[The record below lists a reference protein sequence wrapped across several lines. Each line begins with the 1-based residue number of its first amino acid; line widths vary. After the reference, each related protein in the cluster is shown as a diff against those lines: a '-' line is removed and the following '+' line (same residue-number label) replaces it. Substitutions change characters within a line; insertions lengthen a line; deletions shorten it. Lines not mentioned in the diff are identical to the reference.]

1 VLTMFHSGVGSLM
14 RRLIPVTSI
23 VVLLLCAAA
32 PAAAQSDLSVYYAGP
47 AGGVRTALELAGF
60 DLVAQ
65 PEQAKV
71 LVLNGAIPGE
81 ARVADQLA
89 AGRGLVLILG
99 ADLTQG
105 DLESA
110 LGGSPRVRLVE
121 DPLSLEASRATAEAQ
136 AVDVVW
142 NSAPQVRAR
151 LELSG
156 ADLTPLALGH
166 PGGELVLGVRERDGG
181 ATFVFTP
188 FLDSTNNPQIQ
199 EWAYFNYLIFALVM
213 RAGGLEPLRFA
224 DYPGSPVPHAA
235 DRIAILA
242 ALAVLVV
249 LVSLAFV
256 VVRRYSRAH
265 PEALDAIIADRAAF
279 QARSAETGWERVG
292 FHRPLGGFLLSLMLG
307 LILFVPLII
316 YQNLV
321 LPVYILPSAQALGLW
336 GRVVQFFN
344 VAWLFFDMGTSIAF
358 IKFLSQYRVHDP
370 RRGIQYGQV
379 FIWWQLLSGAV
390 QVALVVG
397 LASTVV
403 PRTTYALYAWSVILH
418 SLIQL
423 PGWFLVFNHALKGF
437 QRSDHAQFL
446 ELAWQMLLPMVAQPI
461 VVALMYA
468 WGRAHPAVGGAMG
481 GLLGMGLAAYVA
493 EALTFGLGFWLY
505 RRMGYSVRVLF
516 LAHFDWEVV
525 RTSFAF
531 GVFEMLGSLAW
542 AAGQAA
548 EIWITQARLLNYAEV
563 WGNWMLA
570 QNFVFAFNVLQT
582 LNNGVMPAISEAIS
596 SGKRVLSQYYSAQSY
611 RYGGMI
617 SAFIG
622 AVLLAVADRF
632 ILGASGPEFVR
643 AAGYAVPL
651 IVWGAIQ
658 YPSWVGDT
666 VQLGSN
672 RPYLKSLLVFGEQ
685 VMRVILA
692 LLLLARLQVN
702 ALIVAYFAGL
712 LTKGV
717 AAYFI
722 NHRMCF
728 PQRFYFWSSLAAPLL
743 AGGMHYLILRGLTG
757 LIWRADQLS
766 SVLIFFIGILPSFP
780 VYAFLYALFG
790 GWDAGTLAELR
801 EAIPFSGFMHP
812 VTRVFYAA
820 SALGCRVSPL
830 HGRFPLTLREAA
842 LREASQLTFEKVR
855 L

>member
-1 VLTMFHSGVGSLM
+1 M
-14 RRLIPVTSI
+14 RRLIPLLLI
-23 VVLLLCAAA
+23 GVLLLCTAM
-32 PAAAQSDLSVYYAGP
+32 PAAAKTQLSVFYAGP
-47 AGGVRTALELAGF
+47 AGSVRTALELAGF
-60 DLVAQ
+60 DVLTDAGQAQ
-65 PEQAKV
+65 V
-71 LVLNGAIPGE
+71 LVLNGVIPAGTH
-81 ARVADQLA
+81 AADHLA
-89 AGRGLVLILG
+89 AGKGMLLILG
-99 ADLTQG
+99 ADLTPA
-105 DLESA
+105 DLGFA
-110 LGGSPRVRLVE
+110 LGDSAHIE
-121 DPLSLEASRATAEAQ
+121 STEAPLSLEESPNAPSALAVEA
-136 AVDVVW
+136 VW

-151 LELSG
+151 LALSG
-156 ADLTPLALGH
+156 ANLTPLAQGH
-166 PGGELVLGVRERDGG
+166 PGGELVLGGRAWDGG
-181 ATFVFTP
+181 ALYVLTP
-188 FLDSTNNPQIQ
+188 FLDSDNNPQIQ
-199 EWAYFNYLIFALVM
+199 EWAYFNYLVYALVM
-213 RAGGLEPLRFA
+213 RAAGLQPLSFA
-224 DYPGSPVPHAA
+224 DYPGSPVPHAG
-235 DRIAILA
+235 DRVAILS
-242 ALAVLVV
+242 
-249 LVSLAFV
+249 SLAGLLIIVSFAFV
-256 VVRRYSRAH
+256 IVRRYSRAH
-265 PEALDAIIADRAAF
+265 PEALDSIVANRAAF
-279 QARSAETGWERVG
+279 ESRSAQAGWERVG

-336 GRVVQFFN
+336 GRVLQFFN

-358 IKFLSQYRVHDP
+358 IKYLSQYRVHDP

-379 FIWWQLLSGAV
+379 FVWWQMLSGAV
-390 QVALVVG
+390 QVAMVVG

-403 PRTTYALYAWSVILH
+403 PRTTYALYAWGVIIH

-423 PGWFLVFNHALKGF
+423 PGWFLVMNHALKGF

-446 ELAWQMLLPMVAQPI
+446 ELAWQVLMPMAAQPV

-468 WGRAHPAVGGAMG
+468 WGKANPAVGGAMG

-493 EALTFGLGFWLY
+493 EALTFVLGFWLY
-505 RRMGYSVRVLF
+505 RRMGYSARVLF
-516 LAHFDWEVV
+516 LAHFDWEIV
-525 RTSFAF
+525 RTSFGF

-542 AAGQAA
+542 AGGQAA
-548 EIWITQARLLNYAEV
+548 EIWITQARLVNYAEV
-563 WGNWMLA
+563 WGNWILA

-596 SGKRVLSQYYSAQSY
+596 NGKRALSQYYSAQSY

-643 AAGYAVPL
+643 AASYAIPL
-651 IVWGAIQ
+651 IIWGAVQ

-685 VMRVILA
+685 VIRVTLA

-702 ALIVAYFAGL
+702 ALILAYFAGL

-717 AAYFI
+717 VAYLI
-722 NHRMCF
+722 NHRLCY

-743 AGGMHYLILRGLTG
+743 AGGVHYLFLRGLTG
-757 LIWRADQLS
+757 LVWQADQMS

-780 VYAFLYALFG
+780 VYAFLYGLFG

-801 EAIPFSGFMHP
+801 EAIPFSGFMRR
-812 VTRVFYAA
+812 VTWIFYAA
-820 SALGCRVSPL
+820 SALGCRISPL
-830 HGRFPLTLREAA
+830 HGRFPLTLREEA
-842 LREASQLTFEKVR
+842 LREAAQLTTEKVP

>member
-1 VLTMFHSGVGSLM
+1 LT
-14 RRLIPVTSI
+14 R
-23 VVLLLCAAA
+23 A
-32 PAAAQSDLSVYYAGP
+32 
-47 AGGVRTALELAGF
+47 
-60 DLVAQ
+60 
-65 PEQAKV
+65 
-71 LVLNGAIPGE
+71 
-81 ARVADQLA
+81 
-89 AGRGLVLILG
+89 
-99 ADLTQG
+99 
-105 DLESA
+105 
-110 LGGSPRVRLVE
+110 E
-121 DPLSLEASRATAEAQ
+121 DPLSLEGSPAVAQ
-136 AVDVVW
+136 NLDVDAVW

-151 LELSG
+151 LDLAG
-156 ADLTPLALGH
+156 ADLTPIAQGH
-166 PGGELVLGVRERDGG
+166 PGGELVLGVRQIQ
-181 ATFVFTP
+181 ASALYVFTP
-188 FLDSTNNPQIQ
+188 FLDSTSNPQIQ
-199 EWAYFNYLIFALVM
+199 EWAYFNYLMYALVV
-213 RAGGLEPLRFA
+213 RAAGLTPLGFA
-224 DYPGSPVPHAA
+224 DYPHSPVPHAE
-235 DRIAILA
+235 DRALILG
-242 ALAVLVV
+242 ALAVLLG
-249 LVSLAFV
+249 LVFLAYIL
-256 VVRRYSRAH
+256 VRRYSRAH
-265 PEALDAIIADRAAF
+265 PEALDSIVADRAAF
-279 QARSAETGWERVG
+279 EARSTQTGWERVG

-336 GRVVQFFN
+336 GRVMQFFN

-358 IKFLSQYRVHDP
+358 IKYLSQYRVHDP

-379 FIWWQLLSGAV
+379 FVWWQMLSGAV
-390 QVALVVG
+390 QVAMVVG

-446 ELAWQMLLPMVAQPI
+446 ELAWQVLMPMVAQPI

-468 WGRAHPAVGGAMG
+468 WGRSNSAVGGAMG

-505 RRMGYSVRVLF
+505 RRMGYGVRVLF
-516 LAHFDWEVV
+516 LAHFDWDVV
-525 RTSFAF
+525 RTSFGF

-548 EIWITQARLLNYAEV
+548 EIWITQSRLVNYAEV

-596 SGKRVLSQYYSAQSY
+596 NGKRALSQYYSAQSY
-611 RYGGMI
+611 RYGGMV

-643 AAGYAVPL
+643 AASYAVPL
-651 IVWGAIQ
+651 VIWGAVQ

-685 VMRVILA
+685 LLRVILA
-692 LLLLARLQVN
+692 LLLLSRLQVN

-712 LTKGV
+712 LTKGIV
-717 AAYFI
+717 AYLV
-722 NHRMCF
+722 NHRLCY
-728 PQRFYFWSSLAAPLL
+728 PQRFYSWSSLAAPIL
-743 AGGMHYLILRGLTG
+743 AGAVHYLLLRWLTG
-757 LIWRADQLS
+757 LVWQADQLS
-766 SVLIFFIGILPSFP
+766 SVLIFFIGIVPSFP
-780 VYAFLYALFG
+780 VYAFLYGLFG
-790 GWDAGTLAELR
+790 GWDDGTLAELR

-812 VTRVFYAA
+812 VTRVFYWA

-830 HGRFPLTLREAA
+830 HGRFPVTLREQALREAA
-842 LREASQLTFEKVR
+842 QLTNEKVP

>member
-1 VLTMFHSGVGSLM
+1 M
-14 RRLIPVTSI
+14 RRIILLVLFG
-23 VVLLLCAAA
+23 VLLFSMAA
-32 PAAAQSDLSVYYAGP
+32 PAAAKPQVSVYYAGP
-47 AGGVRTALELAGF
+47 EGGVRAALDLAGF
-60 DLVAQ
+60 EIVADAG
-65 PEQAKV
+65 QAQV
-71 LVLNGAIPGE
+71 LVLNGVIPAQANLE
-81 ARVADQLA
+81 AHLA
-89 AGRGLVLILG
+89 AGKGAVLILG
-99 ADLTQG
+99 EGLSQVDLAP
-105 DLESA
+105 LV
-110 LGGSPRVRLVE
+110 GGGARLTRAE
-121 DPLSLEASRATAEAQ
+121 DPLSLEGSSAAGENLN
-136 AVDVVW
+136 VDAVW

-151 LELSG
+151 LDLEG
-156 ADLTPLALGH
+156 ADLAPIAQGY
-166 PGGELVLGVRERDGG
+166 PGGELILGVRQLQAG
-181 ATFVFTP
+181 ALYVFTP
-188 FLDSTNNPQIQ
+188 FLDSTSNPQIQ
-199 EWAYFNYLIFALVM
+199 EWAYFNYLLYALVV
-213 RAGGLEPLRFA
+213 RAAGLTPLRFA
-224 DYPGSPVPHAA
+224 DYPHSPVPHAE
-235 DRIAILA
+235 DRAAILG
-242 ALAVLVV
+242 ALGVLLG

-256 VVRRYSRAH
+256 LVRRYSRAH
-265 PEALDAIIADRAAF
+265 PEALDSIVADRALF
-279 QARSAETGWERVG
+279 EARSTQTGWERVG

-336 GRVVQFFN
+336 GRVLQFFN

-358 IKFLSQYRVHDP
+358 IKYLSQYRVHDP

-379 FIWWQLLSGAV
+379 FVWWQMLSGAV
-390 QVALVVG
+390 QVAMVVG

-446 ELAWQMLLPMVAQPI
+446 ELAWQVLMPMVTQPI

-468 WGRAHPAVGGAMG
+468 WGRSNPAMGGAMG
-481 GLLGMGLAAYVA
+481 GLLGMGLAAYAA

-505 RRMGYSVRVLF
+505 RRMGYSARVLF
-516 LAHFDWEVV
+516 LAHFDWQVV
-525 RTSFAF
+525 RTSFGF

-548 EIWITQARLLNYAEV
+548 EIWITQSRLVNYAEV
-563 WGNWMLA
+563 WGNWVLA

-596 SGKRVLSQYYSAQSY
+596 NGKRALSQYYSAQSY
-611 RYGGMI
+611 RYGGMV

-643 AAGYAVPL
+643 AASYAVPL
-651 IVWGAIQ
+651 VIWGAVQ

-685 VMRVILA
+685 VLRVILA
-692 LLLLARLQVN
+692 LLLLSRLQVN

-712 LTKGV
+712 LTKGIV
-717 AAYFI
+717 AYFV
-722 NHRMCF
+722 NHRLCY
-728 PQRFYFWSSLAAPLL
+728 PQRFYFWSSLAAPIL
-743 AGGMHYLILRGLTG
+743 AGAAHYVLLRWLTG
-757 LIWRADQLS
+757 LVWRADQLS

-780 VYAFLYALFG
+780 VYAFLYGFFG
-790 GWDAGTLAELR
+790 GWDEGTLAELR

-812 VTRVFYAA
+812 VTRIFYAA

-830 HGRFPLTLREAA
+830 HGRFPLTLRVEA
-842 LREASQLTFEKVR
+842 LREAAQLTSEKVP

>member
-1 VLTMFHSGVGSLM
+1 M
-14 RRLIPVTSI
+14 RRFIRFSLIL
-23 VVLLLCAAA
+23 VLALSVAS
-32 PAAAQSDLSVYYAGP
+32 PAAAKVQLSVYYAGP
-47 AGGVRTALELAGF
+47 PGGVRTALELAGF

-65 PEQAKV
+65 PEQAMV
-71 LVLNGAIPGE
+71 LVLNGVVPHDVSVAE
-81 ARVADQLA
+81 RVAW
-89 AGRGLVLILG
+89 GSGLVLILG
-99 ADLTQG
+99 PNLYPDDLA
-105 DLESA
+105 SV
-110 LGGSPRVRLVE
+110 LGGSPQIHPAE
-121 DPLSLEASRATAEAQ
+121 EPLSLEVAPQ
-136 AVDVVW
+136 AADAPNVEVVW
-142 NSAPQVRAR
+142 NSAPQVRGR

-156 ADLTPLALGH
+156 VDLIPLAQGH

-181 ATFVFTP
+181 ATFVLTP
-188 FLDSTNNPQIQ
+188 ILNSTSNPQIQ
-199 EWAYFNYLIFALVM
+199 EWAYFNYLMYALVM
-213 RAGGLEPLRFA
+213 RAAGLQPLAFA
-224 DYPGSPVPHAA
+224 DYPVSPVPHAE
-235 DRIAILA
+235 DRVAILA
-242 ALAVLVV
+242 ALAVLLV

-256 VVRRYSRAH
+256 IVRRYSLAH
-265 PEALDAIIADRAAF
+265 PEVLDAIVADRGAYKS
-279 QARSAETGWERVG
+279 RSAVTGWERVG

-307 LILFVPLII
+307 LMLFVPLII

-358 IKFLSQYRVHDP
+358 IKYLSQYRVHDP

-379 FIWWQLLSGAV
+379 FVWWQMLSGAV
-390 QVALVVG
+390 QVAMVVG

-446 ELAWQMLLPMVAQPI
+446 ELAWQVLMPMLAQPI

-468 WGRAHPAVGGAMG
+468 WGRAHPAMGGALG

-548 EIWITQARLLNYAEV
+548 EIWITQARLVNYAEV
-563 WGNWMLA
+563 WGNWILA

-596 SGKRVLSQYYSAQSY
+596 NGKRVLSQYYSAQSY
-611 RYGGMI
+611 RYGGMV

-672 RPYLKSLLVFGEQ
+672 RPYLKSMLVFGEQ

-692 LLLLARLQVN
+692 LLLLAKLQVN

-712 LTKGV
+712 LTKGI

-722 NHRMCF
+722 NHRTCF
-728 PQRFYFWSSLAAPLL
+728 AQRFYFWSSIVAPLL
-743 AGGMHYLILRGLTG
+743 AGGIHYAFLRWLTG
-757 LIWRADQLS
+757 LIWHADQLS

-780 VYAFLYALFG
+780 VYAFLYGLFG

-801 EAIPFSGFMHP
+801 EAVPFSGFMHRA
-812 VTRVFYAA
+812 TWVFYAA

-830 HGRFPLTLREAA
+830 HGRFPVTVREAA
-842 LREASQLTFEKVR
+842 LREANQLTLEKVP